1 VVAFSVEAVTPC
13 AFTLGALAGEVRP
26 VRGPGGA
33 PAVAR
38 IGGLDGAPLK
48 PRARWEEHAAAA
60 RPGTGRALTGSGA
73 ATNRR
78 SPDRPTRARQPSLE
92 AELFSGLGHQRASLK
107 ARSRQATGSPAR
119 DRSEERRVG
128 KGGEAGV

>member
-1 VVAFSVEAVTPC
+1 QRRSIPGGAVEPPEAHVASLLPTSERGRQVHVVAFSVEAVTPC

-26 VRGPGGA
+26 VGGPGGA

-60 RPGTGRALTGSGA
+60 RPGAGRALTGSGA

-78 SPDRPTRARQPSLE
+78 
-92 AELFSGLGHQRASLK
+92 
-107 ARSRQATGSPAR
+107 
-119 DRSEERRVG
+119 
-128 KGGEAGV
+128 